1 MNKKIIKELNTF
13 LKGNFMAIHA
23 YEKYINHIQDEQLK
37 EIFQEIQQNHKE
49 HAAIISERIQNL
61 DGVPVDDVGI
71 MGNVAQIMTTIKG
84 STKDNTSIIKD
95 ALVGEHRGI
104 KKSRE
109 LLDDDLDPESLKI
122 VQTILDNDERH
133 VERLDQLLH

>member
-23 YEKYINHIQDEQLK
+23 YEKYINHVQDEQLK